1 MKVLTSLLL
10 SVGGILVVNL
20 LRDLLLCGE
29 LVVVVQNEDEVVTV

>member
-10 SVGGILVVNL
+10 SVGGVLIVNL